1 MDNKS
6 SNIDIKSLRIGSH
19 ILVNGVRARVVRLNT
34 VRYDENE
41 AFHLLV
47 RGISPDDGVVREVGC
62 FVNDDAVGPIAITPE
77 LLKELGFKFRK
88 SAGGSWC
95 ISDKKGGYFYATVCS
110 DSTCIVTHYPDFG
123 FQSRV
128 VCAYLHEL
136 EAFLYLTTQTELI
149 PD

>member
-1 MDNKS
+1 MAV
-6 SNIDIKSLRIGSH
+6 DILSLRIGSH
-19 ILVNGVRARVVRLNT
+19 ILVDGKRVRVFGIGNNAIFYLPSIVSSVCK
-34 VRYDENE
+34 E
-41 AFHLLV
+41 AK
-47 RGISPDDGVVREVGC
+47 IEQIE
-62 FVNDDAVGPIAITPE
+62 PIAITPD

-110 DSTCIVTHYPDFG
+110 DSTCVVTHYPDFG

-128 VCAYLHEL
+128 VCTYLHEL
-136 EAFLYLTTQTELI
+136 EAFAYLISQTELI